1 MVAHGHLPERRLTPR
16 HQVSVPVKYRLAKS
30 ELAERIGESVD
41 ISEGGI
47 CFVTTALVREGDT
60 LQVRFDMPEEV
71 VDEPTTEWRCS
82 GQVVKVEGVGA
93 HAQRVRMRF
102 ECYEV
107 RRPTGTTLIRIDLNA
122 HRFGW

>member
-1 MVAHGHLPERRLTPR
+1 LSNRSHFHERRLTAR
-16 HQVSVPVKYRLAKS
+16 HQISVPVKYRPAKS
-30 ELAERIGESVD
+30 ELAERLGESVD

-47 CFVTTALVREGDT
+47 CFVTSALVKEGDI

-71 VDEPTTEWRCS
+71 VAEPTTEWRCS
-82 GQVVKVEGVGA
+82 GQVLKVESVGA

-102 ECYEV
+102 EHYEV
-107 RRPTGTTLIRIDLNA
+107 RRPTGTTTVRIDVNA